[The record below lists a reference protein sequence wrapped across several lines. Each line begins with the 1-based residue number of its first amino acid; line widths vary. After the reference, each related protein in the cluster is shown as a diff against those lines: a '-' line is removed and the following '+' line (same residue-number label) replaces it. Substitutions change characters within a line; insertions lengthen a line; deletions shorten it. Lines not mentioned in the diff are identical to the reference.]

1 MSKLFNLLIYI
12 WIVITFLSISYN
24 VVKVRT
30 EIREWYFLSIKE
42 KKEKLFGQEYKF
54 LIYLKENIKPSSNV
68 LFLEGDGFDFFFSRY
83 VLYPIKID
91 MIWENSDISF
101 KDINKFDILIS
112 KKEIKTKNFVLLE
125 VYQEKNLEIK
135 YIYKKK

>member
-112 KKEIKTKNFVLLE
+112 KKEVKTKNFVLLE